1 MPLVRSCDRIPFNA
15 PTALPESHDQDAAIL
30 ATVLSSR
37 HRSSGEEMDAR
48 VLKDMVATVR
58 AERRRRKQPLT
69 GEDDD
74 SPHDRWLFV
83 DEPFVNE
90 LCLVLL
96 VALRHELERELVRF
110 AARSRDDGRQIG
122 GKRYEQTVREARED
136 LRKRGGW
143 GRLAET
149 LKIKSCAGYTELE
162 ALRLLANSYKHDPWK
177 GPSRDLLQLL
187 RLDANANYARLA
199 ESDALREKLAVLIG
213 LEAGADYCEIA
224 DRFVDVASE
233 FVSGVQKHVK
243 LSPIRRGPISLN
255 PSDFA
260 R

>member
-37 HRSSGEEMDAR
+37 HRSLGEEMDAR

-96 VALRHELERELVRF
+96 VALRHELERELVGLRHVRGMTGGRS
-110 AARSRDDGRQIG
+110 AANDMS
-122 GKRYEQTVREARED
+122 
-136 LRKRGGW
+136 
-143 GRLAET
+143 
-149 LKIKSCAGYTELE
+149 
-162 ALRLLANSYKHDPWK
+162 
-177 GPSRDLLQLL
+177 
-187 RLDANANYARLA
+187 
-199 ESDALREKLAVLIG
+199 
-213 LEAGADYCEIA
+213 
-224 DRFVDVASE
+224 
-233 FVSGVQKHVK
+233 K
-243 LSPIRRGPISLN
+243 LSEKRERIDENVEVGGGLRDPQN
-255 PSDFA
+255 
-260 R
+260 